1 VIGERLRPPGVVACH
16 RGRVVGSHRRAT
28 PRLGDR
34 GTVTAELAVA
44 LPVLVLLLVAALTA
58 VSAVTTQMRCVD
70 AAREAVR
77 AAARGESDG
86 AALGRRV
93 APPGATVTVQGGDP
107 GSTAG
112 TGTVSAIVSAPV
124 RPLGR
129 WLPAPTVTARAVAAS
144 EPDGLR

>member
-1 VIGERLRPPGVVACH
+1 MAARDRQGSA
-16 RGRVVGSHRRAT
+16 GSHRPRAC
-28 PRLGDR
+28 RCGER

-44 LPVLVLLLVAALTA
+44 LPVLVVLLVAALTA

-77 AAARGESDG
+77 AAARGEVDG

-93 APPGATVTVQGGDP
+93 APPGATVTVEGPGAAATGD
-107 GSTAG
+107 
-112 TGTVSAIVSAPV
+112 GTVSAVVSAPV

-129 WLPAPTVTARAVAAS
+129 WLPAPAVSATAVAAR
-144 EPDGLR
+144 EPGGVR